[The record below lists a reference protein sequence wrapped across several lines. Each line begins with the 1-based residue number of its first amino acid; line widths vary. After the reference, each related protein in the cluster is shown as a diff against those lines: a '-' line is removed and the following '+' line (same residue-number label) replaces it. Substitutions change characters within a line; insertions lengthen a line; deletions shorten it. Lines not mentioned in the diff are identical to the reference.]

1 MHIHQNPKVMCKTID
16 KEKVKIE
23 EQKVE
28 PVSEEAKKLAAETQ
42 DEQTL
47 VVEQVVDK
55 PDTTVQAIG
64 QVPVPGPGTGKGKGT
79 VVKK

>member
-1 MHIHQNPKVMCKTID
+1 MCKTID

-55 PDTTVQAIG
+55 PDTVQAIG